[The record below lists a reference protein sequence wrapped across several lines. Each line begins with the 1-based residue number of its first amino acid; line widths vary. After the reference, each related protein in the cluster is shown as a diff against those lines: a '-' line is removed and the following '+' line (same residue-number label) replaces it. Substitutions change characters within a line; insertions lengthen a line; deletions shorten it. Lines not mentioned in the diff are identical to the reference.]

1 MALLLCL
8 VGMTAALAHGCLHC
22 QSNFSEKFSFY
33 RHHVNLKS
41 WWVGDIPVS
50 GALLTDW
57 SDNTMKELHL
67 TIPAE
72 ITWEKLDQVAR
83 AVYQRMDQLY
93 QGKMYFPGYFP
104 NELRNIF
111 REQVQLLQNAIIE
124 SRIDCQRHCGIF
136 QYETISC
143 SNCTDSH
150 VICFGYNCES
160 SEQWKSAVQG
170 LLNYIN
176 NWHKDAQSHPSLPG
190 IASLQVS
197 GVPTPGQSDLGKCR
211 RVFQAALTALGLPP
225 HNVGTGTQPPPV
237 LLELGGC
244 CPRSPSTLDSA
255 RAGPGREGRDAGGLH
270 WASAPGQVHG
280 ALECGD

>member
-93 QGKMYFPGYFP
+93 QGKMYFPGKGRETEVGPARPRTPRPPPEPDLLPRLLRIFP
-104 NELRNIF
+104 QAAKHFPGAGATPPE
-111 REQVQLLQNAIIE
+111 
-124 SRIDCQRHCGIF
+124 RHHRKPHRL
-136 QYETISC
+136 SAPLW
-143 SNCTDSH
+143 
-150 VICFGYNCES
+150 S

-176 NWHKDAQSHPSLPG
+176 NWHK
-190 IASLQVS
+190 
-197 GVPTPGQSDLGKCR
+197 
-211 RVFQAALTALGLPP
+211 
-225 HNVGTGTQPPPV
+225 
-237 LLELGGC
+237 
-244 CPRSPSTLDSA
+244 
-255 RAGPGREGRDAGGLH
+255 
-270 WASAPGQVHG
+270 
-280 ALECGD
+280 